1 MILDLA
7 YLKLY
12 MIGIEIEG
20 YDEKE
25 NTFINHKF
33 RKSRDYVNRRF

>member
-20 YDEKE
+20 YDEKR
-25 NTFINHKF
+25 NTF
-33 RKSRDYVNRRF
+33 D